1 MHDTVLGALLKQAYG
16 MFRVAHGTMDGI
28 VQAHEGNT
36 RPLQRMLEEFFEPWV
51 LGWDFERSMSLEVAL
66 DGINYLPLSR
76 SSYLGVDRLVKSVRE
91 KFGRDASED
100 VGEDKDKDKEDKDKM
115 SMLTHYMVT
124 FEDLLV
130 STDIRDED
138 MKTVWKQVVNLTG
151 YEGASAMAA
160 WERKEE
166 EEAKK
171 RKVRTRP

>member
-1 MHDTVLGALLKQAYG
+1 
-16 MFRVAHGTMDGI
+16 MFRVAHGPMDGI

-51 LGWDFERSMSLEVAL
+51 LGWDFERSMTLEVAL

-76 SSYLGVDRLVKSVRE
+76 TSYLGIDRLIKSARE
-91 KFGRDASED
+91 KFGRDSSTD
-100 VGEDKDKDKEDKDKM
+100 EDKDKT

-138 MKTVWKQVVNLTG
+138 MKAVWKQVVNLTG

-171 RKVRTRP
+171 RKVRTRL